1 MRDGGDLL
9 ILYCPAEV
17 ANSSLRIVA
26 LEITTEAIGLH
37 VGFETVHPVAVAEDV
52 GVGRNDRGTIE
63 ADEAGAVGNGL
74 ARLVAAIP
82 RGDVNTL
89 DPIDVVF
96 ADPLGLQD
104 VGHARLNILAGGEK
118 ELVARV
124 ARVFSHARALTPKC
138 ADLISVQRERQTER
152 VPLLLDQAALE
163 RDIDML
169 LVKLGTDIV
178 SRLVE
183 EDGLALLARRYC
195 PLAIEE
201 GGVGLFKRGG
211 HGARAHIDKGGGIG
225 FAHLVSKGVGV
236 LRGGLENP
244 FHARVVEVETPGVGD
259 LVHPCDVEA
268 HGCVGEHGS
277 AVLADAEVL
286 PLRVENID

>member
-52 GVGRNDRGTIE
+52 GVGRNDRGAIE
-63 ADEAGAVGNGL
+63 ADEAGAVGYCL
-74 ARLVAAIP
+74 ARPVAAVP
-82 RGDVNTL
+82 RADVNTL

-104 VGHARLNILAGGEK
+104 VGHARLDILAGAEK
-118 ELVARV
+118 ELGTCV

-138 ADLISVQRERQTER
+138 ADLISVQRERQAER
-152 VPLLLDQAALE
+152 VPLLRDQAALE

-183 EDGLALLARRYC
+183 EDGLPLFASRYR

-201 GGVGLFKRGG
+201 GGVGLFKRRS

-225 FAHLVSKGVGV
+225 FSHLVAEGVGV

-244 FHARVVEVETPGVGD
+244 FHALVVEVETPGVGD
-259 LVHPCDVEA
+259 FVHPCDLKA

-286 PLRVENID
+286 SLRVENID